1 MRIGKSKGI
10 YDTNFVHA
18 EVWMFRKIDTILHF
32 ERH

>member
-10 YDTNFVHA
+10 YDTNFVQA
-18 EVWMFRKIDTILHF
+18 EVRMFRKIVKIPNF